1 MPSTTQS
8 TLRVRVMAATSRTG
22 WSTQGSGHVL
32 GLDGLSPGGGQH
44 GAFQTAGTGDF
55 HPALAELAGFGHQ
68 HFLTG
73 GEQVVDG
80 GGHGAAA
87 GAGQGQDG
95 LRGAEKLAQV
105 ALYAL
110 HDFLELALAVVDHV
124 LGQSKADFFGQGR
137 GAGGQEAF
145 FVEHDASFMRR
156 LRQQMRD
163 ETFEIGRLGHGS
175 MHGMVRTLSARI
187 EDAGLPLAAGGGL
200 LHAGTQGLGGQV
212 V

>member
-1 MPSTTQS
+1 MVPKS
-8 TLRVRVMAATSRTG
+8 SR
-22 WSTQGSGHVL
+22 
-32 GLDGLSPGGGQH
+32 
-44 GAFQTAGTGDF
+44 
-55 HPALAELAGFGHQ
+55 
-68 HFLTG
+68 
-73 GEQVVDG
+73 
-80 GGHGAAA
+80 
-87 GAGQGQDG
+87 
-95 LRGAEKLAQV
+95 
-105 ALYAL
+105 LYAL